1 MAKIRKIMVAS
12 WIEMV
17 MMVEDDF
24 KNMGLASKF
33 FSFLSELNS
42 K

>member
-1 MAKIRKIMVAS
+1 MPKIIKIPGEWRFEIVKMK
-12 WIEMV
+12 
-17 MMVEDDF
+17 DDDIVVVRWCF
-24 KNMGLASKF
+24 KF